1 MLELLEYLKYEATF
15 QSSLYRNLNDEIV
28 KFNDG
33 DFHSFC
39 PFFFFFGIQNTVCL
53 FLLRLDFFPSKLVN
67 LSFCFC

>member
-33 DFHSFC
+33 DFQSFF
-39 PFFFFFGIQNTVCL
+39 PFFFCEIQNKCTILFVC
-53 FLLRLDFFPSKLVN
+53 FY
-67 LSFCFC
+67 